1 MIIFLIILAIV
12 TNYILAYGFL
22 SKNEE
27 FNLYQFCIIMFPF
40 MSLLLFILCIGF
52 IIFEDILD
60 KILGE

>member
-1 MIIFLIILAIV
+1 MTIFVIILALVI
-12 TNYILAYGFL
+12 NYILVFGFL
-22 SKNEE
+22 SKQEG
-27 FNLYQFCIIMFPF
+27 FNLYQYCIIMFPF

>member
-1 MIIFLIILAIV
+1 MVIFLIILAII
-12 TNYILAYGFL
+12 TNYIIAYGIL
-22 SKNEE
+22 SKNKE
-27 FNLYQFCIIMFPF
+27 FNLYQYCIIMFPF